1 MQKVSKAILIGL
13 VAMLALVLIFVFG
26 INLYIQSPGT
36 QARIE
41 AELSKA
47 LRVPLK
53 ITSTSITPTGRL
65 RISGISIPGTSTNF
79 LEATSFTANYRP
91 LALLSGKLLIRDMR
105 VENPKVIW
113 QQNADGKFQ
122 LPKPEEA
129 AAVASSGGAEK
140 PKKTRAE
147 KRADEHGERGR
158 KGLEVVLEGF
168 RVENGS
174 FELLD
179 VEQQHLATFTQ
190 VQMNYTTL
198 TEQRV
203 EGTLEVGRLVWADT
217 LVLEDV
223 RTPFLYTRGELAF
236 DELTAALGGGA
247 LQGKFRIQPDLP
259 DSPFT
264 SSLSFENA
272 DVARLSKDAGW
283 TPGQAAGN
291 LSGAVDLHGN
301 WKRVER
307 VEGTGKLRLRNA
319 QFRQFELL
327 QTIGRVLQIQEL
339 SDLRLKEGRAEFH
352 LESEKTFIDQLVLEA
367 ADLQLQATGVSRF
380 DGKLDLDA
388 RLALS
393 DRLFKQIPTFVRG
406 NFVVAEDGRR
416 AIEFDITGKNNKPK
430 TNLLDRVV
438 GQKIGGQFEELLST
452 IFGGATK
459 REPKEEPKK
468 TDADRKKEKDDKKKK
483 KKDAAKAADNAASAA
498 AAATPGTPTTPP
510 APVPAAA
517 NDVPQEP

>member
-13 VAMLALVLIFVFG
+13 AVMLALALIFVFG
-26 INLYIQSPGT
+26 LNLYIQSPGT

-53 ITSTSITPTGRL
+53 ITSTSITPTGQL
-65 RISGISIPGTSTNF
+65 RISGISIPGASTNF
-79 LEATSFTANYRP
+79 LEATSFSARYRP

-105 VENPKVIW
+105 VENPKVVW
-113 QQNADGKFQ
+113 QQNEDGKFE

-129 AAVASSGGAEK
+129 AAVASSAGAEK
-140 PKKTRAE
+140 PKKSRAE
-147 KRADEHGERGR
+147 KRPDEHADKPR

-168 RVENGS
+168 RIENGS

-179 VEQQHLATFTQ
+179 MEQRHLATFTQ
-190 VQMNYTTL
+190 VEMNYTSL
-198 TEQRV
+198 TEQRI
-203 EGTLEVGRLVWADT
+203 EGTLAIGRAVWADT
-217 LVLEDV
+217 LVLENV
-223 RTPFLYTRGELAF
+223 RTPFLYTPGELVLN
-236 DELTAALGGGA
+236 ELTAALGGGV

-264 SSLSFENA
+264 STLSFENA
-272 DVARLSKDAGW
+272 DVARLSTDAGW
-283 TPGQAAGN
+283 PAGQAAGN

-307 VEGTGKLRLRNA
+307 VEGTGKLRLRNG

-367 ADLQLQATGVSRF
+367 ADLQLNATGVSRF

-416 AIEFDITGKNNKPK
+416 AIDFDITGKNNKPK

-452 IFGGATK
+452 IFGGVTK
-459 REPKEEPKK
+459 REPKIEPPKDAEKK
-468 TDADRKKEKDDKKKK
+468 KDDKKKK
-483 KKDAAKAADNAASAA
+483 KKDAAKAAEKIASDAA
-498 AAATPGTPTTPP
+498 APGAPASKP
-510 APVPAAA
+510 APAPIAETEPVP
-517 NDVPQEP
+517 EP